1 MNMMNEVKQ
10 RMNQLGLE
18 HEGKYDVD
26 KSIMG
31 VRFNL
36 TSSEKEMVQE
46 FEEEYECK
54 VYHVIQ
60 DLSTFGMLYS
70 LLYVSNN
77 EDEWEMD
84 REDIK
89 KGELLAYV
97 VNNDENQFSE
107 FGYIGIKTGVDGLKR
122 EW

>member
-1 MNMMNEVKQ
+1 MNIMNEVKQ

-70 LLYVSNN
+70 LLYVSKN
-77 EDEWEMD
+77 EEEWEMD

-89 KGELLAYV
+89 KDEIMAYV
-97 VNNDENQFSE
+97 MNYDDNQLSE